1 MRDRSDLSRPKRMIP
16 NEAEPYNPYAPPR
29 APRARPPA
37 ASPAGRTLAT
47 RGRRLAA
54 ALLDGLFDVAFQMSP
69 AFALHGAGL
78 DPFPRG
84 STRTAFSAFM
94 PSGLLIQL
102 CFLLP
107 AAVQWTLIARSGQ
120 SLGKKAVGTCIVTRR
135 GGRVGLVRGVIFR
148 AGPEFALSLTG
159 TALGV
164 LHLPQLYSGV
174 YAAVVAVLYLS
185 DALFIFRRDVR
196 CIHDHIAG
204 TWVVRVGTGRKVR
217 SRA

>member
-1 MRDRSDLSRPKRMIP
+1 MTP

-29 APRARPPA
+29 APRARLPV
-37 ASPAGRTLAT
+37 ASPGGRALAA
-47 RGRRLAA
+47 RGRRLAG

-69 AFALHGAGL
+69 AFALRGAGL

-84 STRTAFSAFM
+84 PAKGAFSSFM
-94 PSGLLIQL
+94 PSGVLIQL

-120 SLGKKAVGTCIVTRR
+120 SLGKKAVGTRIVTRR
-135 GGRVGLVRGVIFR
+135 GRRAGLVRGVIFR
-148 AGPEFALSLTG
+148 AGPEFSLSLTG
-159 TALGV
+159 TALGAMHV
-164 LHLPQLYSGV
+164 PMHYSV
-174 YAAVVAVLYLS
+174 VFSVVVALLYLS
-185 DALFIFRRDVR
+185 DALFIFRHDVR

-204 TWVVRVGTGRKVR
+204 TWVVRVGRVGSEGRAR